1 MAPYLNSVRFL
12 ALTRFYRLSS
22 TWLAGKA
29 KSAVPPIDCLLSK
42 PGMRARLVDGNAMA
56 DSVCTEVCSEITKM
70 TSSGRRAPNLTVV
83 LVGDDPASHT
93 YVTKKQNTAKR
104 CRMNAQTIRKPSS
117 ISQDEL
123 MQLINDLNS
132 DPTVDGLL
140 VQLPL
145 PNHINESTICNAV
158 SPEKDVDGFNQINIG
173 KYSSGHSVGFIP
185 ATPLGILEILKRCHI
200 ATFGQNVCVV
210 GRSKHIGFPLATLL
224 HSDRKYSEL
233 CGDATVTMCHRYTPS
248 DQLVVMTRH
257 ADIVISATG
266 VTGLIK
272 GDMIK
277 PGAVVIDVGLT
288 KVQLPCGKSKL
299 MGDVDFD
306 SVSQVASLLTPV
318 PGGVGPMTVAML
330 MKNTL
335 EAAQRRFRLCR
346 EHC

>member
-1 MAPYLNSVRFL
+1 MT
-12 ALTRFYRLSS
+12 AL
-22 TWLAGKA
+22 
-29 KSAVPPIDCLLSK
+29 
-42 PGMRARLVDGNAMA
+42 
-56 DSVCTEVCSEITKM
+56 
-70 TSSGRRAPNLTVV
+70 GRRAPNLTVV

-93 YVTKKQNTAKR
+93 YVKKKQNTAKR
-104 CRMNAQTIRKPSS
+104 CRMSEQTIRKPSF
-117 ISQDEL
+117 ISQEEL
-123 MQLINDLNS
+123 LQLIDSLNC

-145 PNHINESTICNAV
+145 PNHINESAICNAI

-173 KYSSGHSVGFIP
+173 KYSSGYDIGFIP

-200 ATFGQNVCVV
+200 NTFGQNVCIV

-224 HSDRKYSEL
+224 HSDKKYSEL
-233 CGDATVTMCHRYTPS
+233 CGDATVTVCHRYTPA

-277 PGAVVIDVGLT
+277 PGAAIIDVGLT
-288 KVQLPCGKSKL
+288 KVLLPCGKSKL

-306 SVSQVASLLTPV
+306 SACQVASLMTPV

-335 EAAQRRFRLCR
+335 EAAQRRSRS
-346 EHC
+346 